1 MDRENSN
8 VIHMAIRPAE
18 AGDDDMTQRSA
29 KGGGGGG
36 GGGAFGQSS
45 RGDREHSS
53 ASAGCRCVI
62 L

>member
-18 AGDDDMTQRSA
+18 AGDDDLTQRST
-29 KGGGGGG
+29 K
-36 GGGAFGQSS
+36 GGGAFGQPS
-45 RGDREHSS
+45 RGGREHSG

>member
-1 MDRENSN
+1 MADCRLDRENSN

-18 AGDDDMTQRSA
+18 AGDDDLTQRST
-29 KGGGGGG
+29 KGGGV
-36 GGGAFGQSS
+36 FGQPS
-45 RGDREHSS
+45 RGGREHTG